1 MNDMSFS
8 TIAHYYDALYVR
20 PDMYGAEADAVDRIL
35 KRCGRSGGV
44 RLLDVACG
52 TGGHLPF
59 LKDRYEVEG
68 LDLSEDMLRIAREKH
83 PGVPFHLADMTDF
96 RLDAAYDA
104 IICMYGGI
112 GFAGTYDNASRAVA
126 SMARHLA
133 PGGVLLLVP
142 WMTKETFHDALVVDA
157 VNRPEIG
164 IARMENVRRK
174 SESVVEVSFHHLIGE
189 NGQVRYHTQT
199 MEIGLFSEAEYV
211 SLFRSSGLSLV
222 ERYTEPDIMMG
233 AFVGR
238 KD

>member
-1 MNDMSFS
+1 MSDMSFS
-8 TIAHYYDALYVR
+8 DIAPYYDALYVR
-20 PDMYGAEADAVDRIL
+20 PDMYRIEAGAVDRIL
-35 KRCGRSGGV
+35 KRHGRSRGV

-52 TGGHLPF
+52 TEGHVPF

-68 LDLSEDMLRIAREKH
+68 LDLSEDMLRIARKNF
-83 PGVPFHLADMTDF
+83 PDIPFHLADMTDF
-96 RLDAAYDA
+96 SFDASYDA

-112 GFAGTYDNASRAVA
+112 GFTGTPEAARRAVA
-126 SMARHLA
+126 SMKRHLA
-133 PGGVLLLVP
+133 TGGVLVLVP

-174 SESVVEVSFHHLIGE
+174 SEGVVEVSFHHLIGQ

-199 MEIGLFSEAEYV
+199 MDIGLFSEEEYV
-211 SLFRSSGLSLV
+211 SFFRSAGLSLV
-222 ERYTEPDIMMG
+222 ERYTEPDIAMG

-238 KD
+238 NG